1 MKTSFYYLLYS
12 VILTISFWGCS
23 SKSEK
28 IENKELIGKSIIQNS
43 KQVNNLIKD
52 SIIAYET
59 FILNGNAI
67 LIDYEQQTSIIKQ
80 SLTNSQQSIKDKCE
94 KQIEMIEFKN
104 KHLKVLVN
112 QHKFY
117 TKSNWEL
124 FKISFNNEIIELNK
138 LIIELDANT
147 KLANLKSN

>member
-1 MKTSFYYLLYS
+1 MKTSFYYFMY
-12 VILTISFWGCS
+12 IIIIIISFWGCS
-23 SKSEK
+23 AKSKK
-28 IENKELIGKSIIQNS
+28 IENSELIGELIIQNPN
-43 KQVNNLIKD
+43 QENNSHTD
-52 SIIAYET
+52 SILENEAFLI
-59 FILNGNAI
+59 NGNAI
-67 LIDYEQQTSIIKQ
+67 LTVYEQQTFIIKHH
-80 SLTNSQQSIKDKCE
+80 LTHSKQTIKDKCE

-104 KHLKVLVN
+104 KHLKALIN

-147 KLANLKSN
+147 KVAN